1 MKKYTLYILM
11 SLFVTTFVSTTSCK
25 KRKAKKTFE
34 STNWTR
40 QVFLNNTGVNYTN
53 PEREPF
59 KSVSNIET
67 FGDNALSIIGE
78 NGLQNFNHELIKT
91 KKDGFTH
98 ELLLS
103 NISWKNFLPENTAPD
118 FSYLNNYR
126 IYLRI
131 ENENRL
137 KLRIEFTDH
146 TETLIFKEEV
156 EE

>member
-1 MKKYTLYILM
+1 M
-11 SLFVTTFVSTTSCK
+11 
-25 KRKAKKTFE
+25 
-34 STNWTR
+34 
-40 QVFLNNTGVNYTN
+40 NYTN
-53 PEREPF
+53 PERELF

-67 FGDNALSIIGE
+67 FKDNALSLIGE
-78 NGLQNFNHELIKT
+78 NGLQTFNHELIKT

-98 ELLLS
+98 ELLLP
-103 NISWKNFLPENTAPD
+103 NISWKNFLPENTEPD

-137 KLRIEFTDH
+137 KLRVEFTDH